1 MSVNTKL
8 AAQALSPV
16 QAKVAAKAEAAETL
30 ADRMSVG
37 FEDLLDMVN
46 PLQQLPVV
54 SSVYRE
60 ATGENISIPA
70 RLAGGFLFGGP
81 AGLIGSAAMVL
92 FEEVTGDS
100 VLGHLETLVDDL
112 GGEGTAPAADT
123 ATAGANTALPWM
135 KGDGD
140 AAETGLPSAA
150 SMAEA
155 LKRKTAAVHET
166 DSAATLRPEERPAP
180 QLLAKLYSL
189 QATEADGAHRL

>member
-16 QAKVAAKAEAAETL
+16 QARTAAKAEPAETL
-30 ADRMSVG
+30 ADKMSVG
-37 FEDLLDMVN
+37 FEDLLDVVN

-60 ATGENISIPA
+60 ATGETISIPA

-100 VLGHLETLVDDL
+100 VLGHLDTLTDGV
-112 GGEGTAPAADT
+112 GEDAAPAPAVS
-123 ATAGANTALPWM
+123 AALPWL

-140 AAETGLPSAA
+140 SADAAPPSAA
-150 SMAEA
+150 SLAEA
-155 LKRKTAAVHET
+155 LRRQATTAQDGRELPA
-166 DSAATLRPEERPAP
+166 LRPEERPAP
-180 QLLAKLYSL
+180 QTLAKLYALQSL
-189 QATEADGAHRL
+189 DADRAKSVRF

>member
-16 QAKVAAKAEAAETL
+16 QAKVAAKAEPAETL

-37 FEDLLDMVN
+37 FEDLLDVVN

-60 ATGENISIPA
+60 ATGDSISIPA

-81 AGLIGSAAMVL
+81 AGLIGSAAMAL

-100 VLGHLETLVDDL
+100 VLGHLESLVDEI
-112 GGEGTAPAADT
+112 GGEETPPGAGTAT
-123 ATAGANTALPWM
+123 ANTALPWM
-135 KGDGD
+135 KEDGD
-140 AAETGLPSAA
+140 VSHAALPSAA

-155 LKRKTAAVHET
+155 LKRKTVAVHEAEV
-166 DSAATLRPEERPAP
+166 AATLRPEERPAP